1 MLQSPQN
8 LPPLFNREKLV
19 VYGILKSKSDL
30 KKRVD
35 CTAVLKG
42 NVLGKSQK
50 HKVPFTLE
58 PSEAPSQ
65 ATVHHL
71 AAKALITDWENEDK
85 GKKSIVKLSVEAS
98 VISSHTAFIAV
109 DEQSSEPV
117 TGTMKK
123 YDITTKENSSNYY
136 VYACDDEC
144 SYYAASPEEE
154 EIEELPQAHAT
165 TKRSKVQVNTTLS
178 AELSEE
184 VREDAKA
191 EKKPFRGR
199 KEKIVP
205 RGEKSEDILFE
216 GELDY
221 ELASWSEGEGQERI
235 LQQREKKAEIQAA
248 AEKGIRLTSLSDIIT
263 AQHINGSWTLDSALA
278 QQVGK
283 SLPELESACSTE
295 CKGAVASVWATVLAL
310 SLLRARYSSQQD
322 EWELIAMKAESWLK
336 KQSLPA
342 EVSLDQLFQEAKKI
356 M

>member
-50 HKVPFTLE
+50 HEVPFTLE
-58 PSEAPSQ
+58 PSEAPSL

-85 GKKSIVKLSVEAS
+85 DKKSIVKLSVEAS

-117 TGTMKK
+117 TGTMKT

-136 VYACDDEC
+136 VYACDADEC
-144 SYYAASPEEE
+144 SDYAASSEEE

-184 VREDAKA
+184 EREDAKA

-235 LQQREKKAEIQAA
+235 LQQREKK
-248 AEKGIRLTSLSDIIT
+248 S
-263 AQHINGSWTLDSALA
+263 
-278 QQVGK
+278 
-283 SLPELESACSTE
+283 
-295 CKGAVASVWATVLAL
+295 
-310 SLLRARYSSQQD
+310 
-322 EWELIAMKAESWLK
+322 
-336 KQSLPA
+336 
-342 EVSLDQLFQEAKKI
+342 
-356 M
+356 